1 MLMSAAQRINSWLQT
16 HLGVFHQRAQIVHD
30 ITILDRQSLWVI
42 PISALPTCTQSYGRL
57 TSHVFFKRMIV
68 LLLSAARMAN
78 SVEKFCRSRQ
88 RYILIAMSQSSVTVV
103 ISLSRMLTLDSL
115 MKYFSKAVRRFKSV
129 SSRIRSMTQPWI
141 RVDRVLIVLRLS
153 AFGLPS
159 RINS

>member
-42 PISALPTCTQSYGRL
+42 PISALPTCTKSYGRL

-88 RYILIAMSQSSVTVV
+88 RYIFDSHELDKCNCRDF
-103 ISLSRMLTLDSL
+103 SLPNAHVGQLDE
-115 MKYFSKAVRRFKSV
+115 
-129 SSRIRSMTQPWI
+129 
-141 RVDRVLIVLRLS
+141 VLQQGCA
-153 AFGLPS
+153 AFQIGLF
-159 RINS
+159 